1 MSTEPKNEEIDAVV
15 ETKEE
20 ENTVPAATEKPDPSE
35 QPEAVEDSPEAQTLE
50 PPVVVEGHCGEE
62 ASSDSSDSDSSD
74 SDSSDSDSSDSDSSD
89 SDSSSDSSEDLVEG
103 DPLQQLQAMLKSLS
117 KEVKGLRKSM
127 KKLKKKHKKLE
138 KKIKKSK
145 KKSH

>member
-74 SDSSDSDSSDSDSSD
+74 SDSS
-89 SDSSSDSSEDLVEG
+89 SDSSEDLVEG